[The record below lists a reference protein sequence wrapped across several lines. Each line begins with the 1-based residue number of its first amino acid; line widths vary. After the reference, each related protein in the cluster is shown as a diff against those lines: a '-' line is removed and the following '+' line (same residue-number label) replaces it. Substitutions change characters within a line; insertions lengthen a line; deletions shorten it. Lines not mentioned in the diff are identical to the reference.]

1 MNAKQIVFMS
11 SLVLTLSACA
21 ATPAPEAG
29 TANVDTMTNVQ
40 RYKATVNAHAH
51 RKGVDVH
58 WVNPPDDDDLD
69 EYTDD
74 NDEDKKSGDVK

>member
-1 MNAKQIVFMS
+1 MNVKQIAIMS

-21 ATPAPEAG
+21 TTSTPEAG
-29 TANVDTMTNVQ
+29 TTDVDTMTNVQ

-69 EYTDD
+69 EYTDES
-74 NDEDKKSGDVK
+74 DEDQKSTDVK